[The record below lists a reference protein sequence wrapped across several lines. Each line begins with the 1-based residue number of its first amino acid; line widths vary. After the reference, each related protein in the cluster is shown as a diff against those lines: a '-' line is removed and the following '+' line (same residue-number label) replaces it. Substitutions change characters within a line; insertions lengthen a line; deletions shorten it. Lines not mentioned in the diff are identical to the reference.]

1 MPLGIVSDSDL
12 SNELENCSTQISR
25 TVDIIP
31 VTGSIQ
37 PADKYEYPVGRG
49 SNNLEVPNSLR
60 QIIGETSIT
69 EGRASA
75 LGLARDFGISPSSVS
90 AYAKGATSTATIGDT
105 PNSAIIK
112 KAKLNISVKARKRLN
127 LALNQITEEKLSEAK
142 LSEISSIAKD
152 MSVVMKNMEDKN
164 DSDSN
169 KRTDGPS
176 IVLYA
181 PQIRQENHYTT
192 VQTNE

>member
-1 MPLGIVSDSDL
+1 MPLGIVSDDDINS
-12 SNELENCSTQISR
+12 ELDNCSARINR
-25 TVDIIP
+25 AIDIIP
-31 VTGSIQ
+31 PPVIR
-37 PADKYEYPVGRG
+37 PIKEYEYPVGRG
-49 SNNLEVPNSLR
+49 KGNLEVPNSLR
-60 QIIGETSIT
+60 EIIGEESIIN
-69 EGRASA
+69 GRASA
-75 LGLARDFGISPSSVS
+75 LSLAKDFGISPSSVS
-90 AYAKGATSTATIGDT
+90 AYKEGATSTATIADT

-127 LALNQITEEKLSEAK
+127 MALNCITPDKLETAK

-164 DSDSN
+164 DDDRG